1 MTFSSSSSSF
11 SLVCSPVIRVT
22 AVDVIPAAP
31 QCLLSSDYKPQT
43 CAVDG
48 CDLPV
53 YKPGNNP
60 PSARADL
67 CISSCICLPWLYD
80 LRPSPHCFLSRS
92 WHWSLQHSAA
102 GFNHGI
108 QEWERKYRLLHQQ
121 LPQVHFGATGGRVV
135 WNMSTSWFIYLF
147 ILRAINKRFPP
158 ALRCWNVYCRIQ
170 KVIPDGLCDTL
181 LPPAGVHWKG
191 HISADWRSLLEYYNY
206 ILMI

>member
-1 MTFSSSSSSF
+1 MFFSSSSS

-31 QCLLSSDYKPQT
+31 QRLLSSDYKPQT

-60 PSARADL
+60 PVSACWPVHKQL
-67 CISSCICLPWLYD
+67 HMSTWLYD
-80 LRPSPHCFLSRS
+80 LRPSPHCFLRRSR
-92 WHWSLQHSAA
+92 HWSLQHSAA
-102 GFNHGI
+102 GFIHGI
-108 QEWERKYRLLHQQ
+108 QERERKYWLLHQQ

-135 WNMSTSWFIYLF
+135 WNMNTSWFIYLF
-147 ILRAINKRFPP
+147 ILRVINKWFPP

-170 KVIPDGLCDTL
+170 KVIPYELCDTL
-181 LPPAGVHWKG
+181 LAPAGVYWKG